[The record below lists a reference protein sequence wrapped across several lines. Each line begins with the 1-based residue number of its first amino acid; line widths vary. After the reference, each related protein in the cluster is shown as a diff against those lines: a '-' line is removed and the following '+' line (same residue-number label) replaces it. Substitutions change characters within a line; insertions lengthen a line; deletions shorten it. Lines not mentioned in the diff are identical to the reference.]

1 MPFDVRDFPGA
12 LPEDRA
18 TSQRNRRLVATW
30 LFVVA
35 GMILVMIVLGGVTRL
50 TGSGLSIME
59 WAPVSG
65 ILPPLNQAE
74 WEQLFRLYQQI
85 PQYTLL
91 HAGFGL
97 EGFRHIFWLEW
108 THRLWGRLIGVVFL
122 APLIWFWATSRIERR
137 LRPWL
142 LLLFL
147 LGGLQGAVGWFMV
160 ASGFFPD
167 ATAASPYRLVVHLA
181 LALGLYTAIVWTG
194 LTVLRPTPAQR
205 PQTVALRRLA
215 LACCTLMA
223 LTIVAGGFVAGTR
236 AGYDYNSFP
245 LMDGQVVPD
254 GYARLTPFLR
264 NLTENIAAVQFD
276 HRLLATLT
284 ALATACTVVVGFAAP
299 APLHVRLPL
308 AALGLTTAVQYGLG
322 VATLLLVVPKG
333 LAAAHQANAVLVL
346 TAVLVLLHALRRPVP
361 IVAEA

>member
-30 LFVVA
+30 LFIVA
-35 GMILVMIVLGGVTRL
+35 GMILVMIVLGGITRL

-65 ILPPLNQAE
+65 ILPPLNHAE
-74 WEQLFRLYQQI
+74 WEQLFRLYQQV

-91 HAGFGL
+91 HEGFGL
-97 EGFRHIFWLEW
+97 DGFRHIFWLEW
-108 THRLWGRLIGVVFL
+108 THRLWGRLIGAGFL
-122 APLIWFWATSRIERR
+122 GPLVWFWATGRIERR
-137 LRPWL
+137 LRSWL
-142 LLLFL
+142 LLLFIV
-147 LGGLQGAVGWFMV
+147 GGLQGAVGWFMV

-167 ATAASPYRLVVHLA
+167 ATAVSPYRLVVHLG
-181 LALGLYTAIVWTG
+181 LALCLYAAIVWTG
-194 LTVLRPTPAQR
+194 LTVLRPAQVQR
-205 PQTVALRRLA
+205 PQIGWLRGLA
-215 LACCTLMA
+215 LACCTLVA
-223 LTIVAGGFVAGTR
+223 LTIVAGGFVAGTH

-245 LMDGQVVPD
+245 LMDGRLVPD
-254 GYARLTPFLR
+254 GYARMTPFVR

-284 ALATACTVVVGFAAP
+284 ALVTAGTVAVGFAARTQV
-299 APLHVRLPL
+299 AVRLPL
-308 AALGLTTAVQYGLG
+308 AALGLTVAVQYGLG
-322 VATLLLVVPKG
+322 IGTLLLVVPTG

-346 TAVLVLLHALRRPVP
+346 TAALVLLHALRRPRT
-361 IVAEA
+361 VAAAA